1 MSSLWKNVL
10 GGSTEGEEDVLRGI
24 PLFDELTR
32 RELGT
37 LQRLLHRREY
47 VAGESVFMQGEPGL
61 GMYIIAKGVVSI
73 QSEPSGRELVELSDG
88 AFFGEIA
95 LLNEVIRTATAR
107 AKTDC
112 LLLSLFQPDLMGL
125 LDRNPRLGVKILLAL
140 ARLAGMRLV
149 EVSDELEG
157 CRREVE
163 RLQAPAAEDDGAAAA
178 PSPPSEPAERAAP
191 PPPSRSRSDGGTD
204 PVV

>member
-10 GGSTEGEEDVLRGI
+10 GGAGEGEEDVLRGI
-24 PLFDELTR
+24 PLFAELNR

-37 LQRLLHRREY
+37 LQHLLHRREY
-47 VAGESVFMQGEPGL
+47 VAGESVFVQGEPGL
-61 GMYIIAKGVVSI
+61 GMYIIARGAVSI
-73 QSEPSGRELVELSDG
+73 QSEPSGRELVALGDG
-88 AFFGEIA
+88 DFFGEIA

-149 EVSDELEG
+149 EVSDNLEEA
-157 CRREVE
+157 RRKHEQLQTQLE
-163 RLQAPAAEDDGAAAA
+163 REGGAPTAAAR
-178 PSPPSEPAERAAP
+178 PASASS
-191 PPPSRSRSDGGTD
+191 SRLRSDGDTD
-204 PVV
+204 PLA

>member
-10 GGSTEGEEDVLRGI
+10 GGTGEEEEDVLRNI
-24 PLFDELTR
+24 PLFADLSR
-32 RELGT
+32 RELAA

-47 VAGESVFMQGEPGL
+47 VAGESVFTQGEPGL

-73 QSEPSGRELVELSDG
+73 QSEPTGRELVELTDG
-88 AFFGEIA
+88 SFFGEIA

-112 LLLSLFQPDLMGL
+112 LLLSLFQPDLLGL

-140 ARLAGMRLV
+140 ARLAGIRLV

-157 CRREVE
+157 CRRKYE
-163 RLQAPAAEDDGAAAA
+163 RLQAQVEGGAPGA
-178 PSPPSEPAERAAP
+178 PEATPSAP
-191 PPPSRSRSDGGTD
+191 RSRGGRSRSDGDAD
-204 PVV
+204 PLA